1 MKTVLLIRRFRR
13 LFCLYVDWMII
24 RSKVKGSGEGR
35 KISEEVGDLLFFV
48 LFGTALYKFM

>member
-1 MKTVLLIRRFRR
+1 
-13 LFCLYVDWMII
+13 MII

-35 KISEEVGDLLFFV
+35 RVSEEFGDLIFFV